1 MKPKHTASTIDESFT
16 PHINQILKDV
26 GKRKLSIFDDKYK
39 KINGKT
45 IKLRYHVDNL
55 QVWHIRESGRGQMVG
70 VIE

>member
-1 MKPKHTASTIDESFT
+1 MKPPHTATILDPSFT
-16 PHINQILKDV
+16 HHINQILQDV
-26 GKRKLSIFDDKYK
+26 GKRKLPIFDDKYK